1 MSRDRNNSYIQDQ
14 NPFGALIGGIAGV
27 ILSTTVWAI
36 VVSVYKLELDIVAI
50 SVGFIVGYMVKILG
64 RGVTPVY
71 GIAGVIFTLAGC
83 ISGRI
88 VSAIIVSNAEPLTS
102 VLTRIIKLDSGT
114 AVYYLE
120 STFKSSDLIFYLIAL
135 IAGYYCSFRK

>member
-1 MSRDRNNSYIQDQ
+1 MSREETNRYIQDQ
-14 NPFGALIGGIAGV
+14 NPLGAFIGGIIGV
-27 ILSTTVWAI
+27 LLSTAVWAT
-36 VVSVYKLELDIVAI
+36 VVSVYKLEIDIMAI
-50 SVGFIVGYMVKILG
+50 SVGFIVGYMVKIIG
-64 RGVTPVY
+64 RGVTPLY
-71 GIAGVIFTLAGC
+71 GTIGVIFTFLGC

-88 VSAIIVSNAEPLTS
+88 VSAIIVSNAVPLTS
-102 VLTRIIKLDSGT
+102 VFSKIIELDNGT